1 MEDLLQK
8 YKKQHF
14 HGFQE
19 YAVLELLRMVLESQ
33 ADSDEEYREAVN
45 TLISDWVKMSKAALM
60 RNLHGIEGTIP
71 IDGDTEEVQSA
82 QLRAIDFI
90 ATEMKEVLLRD

>member
-1 MEDLLQK
+1 
-8 YKKQHF
+8 
-14 HGFQE
+14 
-19 YAVLELLRMVLESQ
+19 MVLESQ
-33 ADSDEEYREAVN
+33 ADSDEEYREAIN
-45 TLISDWVKMSKAALM
+45 ILISDWVKISKATLM

-90 ATEMKEVLLRD
+90 AIEMKEVLLKD